1 MHSLVFQFCFY
12 VLLWTCAKH
21 VGWNL
26 INLEASRQ
34 HILRFLRFLRFLR
47 LIWNKRPNRQ
57 AAAGGTCR
65 AASTA
70 PLSLGD
76 LGAGWNVLHKPSLM
90 HRETWTRR
98 EASITIDAPRYV
110 SGQGLR
116 PWRKTWQV
124 LRVAWSLDAVHTWIY
139 FDPSHFETSQRPLSS
154 NRLMLTH
161 ALHCNK
167 HVSSF
172 KLHKHAQTKIKT
184 Y

>member
-1 MHSLVFQFCFY
+1 MRVFISLASAYTHEFSNVFY
-12 VLLWTCAKH
+12 VLLLWTCAKH
-21 VGWNL
+21 VGCNCAIW
-26 INLEASRQ
+26 
-34 HILRFLRFLRFLR
+34 

-57 AAAGGTCR
+57 AAGGTWG

-70 PLSLGD
+70 PLSLAPWD
-76 LGAGWNVLHKPSLM
+76 MDSSWSV
-90 HRETWTRR
+90 
-98 EASITIDAPRYV
+98 TIDAPRYV

-124 LRVAWSLDAVHTWIY
+124 LRDLESSMKHWCMNCTWIY
-139 FDPSHFETSQRPLSS
+139 FDPHFETSQRPLSS

-167 HVSSF
+167 DASSF